1 MLIVIKWSDV
11 HNIII
16 THYNIHNVCQV
27 RDTHELSASIYESLG
42 KVISSKFISRSKCY
56 ATQVSGKFAFPFIK
70 EYFNTVFSI

>member
-11 HNIII
+11 HNKC
-16 THYNIHNVCQV
+16 VCQV
-27 RDTHELSASIYESLG
+27 RDTHELSESIYESLG

-56 ATQVSGKFAFPFIK
+56 ATQVSGMFAFPFIK